1 MKKIGLRGVT
11 LVLIL
16 SLYIVAVVAEVRAE
30 EEYYVAA
37 TIHSP
42 EPFSGAQLGYMV
54 TFNDG
59 ILVVS
64 DKFAKVEGVIAG
76 KAYVYD
82 SEGNLKATLQSPEL
96 EDNAGFS
103 FSLDV
108 SGDIIVIGQNK
119 GEKAD
124 QLDAYVF
131 NPDGNLLTILQS
143 PTPVEQRK
151 FGYAVSVD
159 GDIIVVSDPAFVI
172 DDKGHAGIVYV
183 YDSEGSLLE
192 TIKPPTPGHKHWF
205 GRAVT
210 VGEDVIV
217 IGEVLMEQG
226 RTVGPSSAY
235 IYDYDGN
242 IIATLKPPEGMFPIN
257 FGNTVDVDGDIVAVG
272 DSWAEVDGKVKA
284 GRVYLYDREGNH
296 LRTIQAPEPQEA
308 AHFGSW
314 VDISGDKIA
323 IGEWKAD
330 IETINEGRAYL
341 FDTDGNLLA
350 TLQAPE
356 PEPGAYF
363 GWAVAVY
370 DDTVVVAAR
379 NAEVEGLSQ
388 AGKVYILKPGAEA
401 ESEAEAGAEAKAEP
415 EPEQEQPEEP
425 KPKGIP
431 GFPYESIILGLAVGA
446 IVIWLL
452 ERRR

>member
-1 MKKIGLRGVT
+1 VKKVGLKGVT

-16 SLYIVAVVAEVRAE
+16 SLFIVAIVVQVRAE
-30 EEYYVAA
+30 EECHVAA

-42 EPFSGAQLGYMV
+42 EPFAGAQLGYMV

-64 DKFAKVEGVIAG
+64 DKNAKVEGVIAG
-76 KAYVYD
+76 KAYIYD
-82 SEGNLKATLQSPEL
+82 SEGNLKATLQSPEP
-96 EDNAGFS
+96 EDSAGFS
-103 FSLDV
+103 YSLDV
-108 SGDIIVIGQNK
+108 SGDTIVIGQDK
-119 GEKAD
+119 HLAA

-131 NPDGNLLTILQS
+131 NPDGSLLSTLRS
-143 PTPVEQRK
+143 PAPEDQNS
-151 FGYAVSVD
+151 FGYAVAVD
-159 GDIIVVSDPAFVI
+159 GDIIVVSDPAFII
-172 DDKGHAGIVYV
+172 DDKAKAGIVYV

-192 TIKPPTPGHKHWF
+192 TIQSPTPGINHWF

-217 IGEVLMEQG
+217 IGEVVTTGPGQP
-226 RTVGPSSAY
+226 VGPSSAY

-242 IIATLKPPEGMFPIN
+242 LIATLKPPEGMSPIN
-257 FGNTVDVDGDIVAVG
+257 YGNTVDIQGGVIAVG
-272 DSWAEVDGKVKA
+272 DSWAEVDGKIKA
-284 GRVYLYDREGNH
+284 GRVYLYDREGNL

-370 DDTVVVAAR
+370 GDIVVVVAR

-388 AGKVYILKPGAEA
+388 AGKVYIFKPGAEA